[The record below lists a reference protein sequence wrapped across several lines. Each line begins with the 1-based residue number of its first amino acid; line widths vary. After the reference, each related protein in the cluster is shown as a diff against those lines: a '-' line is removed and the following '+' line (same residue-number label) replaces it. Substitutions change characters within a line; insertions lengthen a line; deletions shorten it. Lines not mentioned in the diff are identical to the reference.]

1 MLVRAIYICLG
12 CLIAWLVVLPAMAI
26 LGGAALFLYATL
38 AEITGLLTGT
48 EPRAI
53 DPSAI
58 RMRARRVCAG
68 AFARH

>member
-12 CLIAWLVVLPAMAI
+12 CLIAWLIVLPAMAI
-26 LGGAALFLYATL
+26 VGGAALFLYATL
-38 AEITGLLTGT
+38 AEVTGVITGT

-58 RMRARRVCAG
+58 RIRARRVCAFG
-68 AFARH
+68 RH